1 MKAPIELGSI
11 VLAMAIIL
19 PISKSTRS
27 THSTVVAMALPSPFT
42 LPHSQFNEFLFAP
55 IGQEGNGM
63 PLSVISALARLEVDP
78 WQEAARLADLP
89 KELAIAAL
97 DRLIR
102 RLPAGGWDQAETPA
116 IVARLIELLPRRGG
130 AARPEAAPSA
140 SGKNAGL
147 PAVIWLVVVAL
158 GAAALFGALA
168 HGAQRLDDPGV
179 SSAFVDAAQSSAQ
192 P

>member
-1 MKAPIELGSI
+1 
-11 VLAMAIIL
+11 
-19 PISKSTRS
+19 
-27 THSTVVAMALPSPFT
+27 MALPSPFT
-42 LPHSQFNEFLFAP
+42 LPHSQFNEFLFAL

-89 KELAIAAL
+89 KELAAAAL

-130 AARPEAAPSA
+130 AARPVAAPSA
-140 SGKNAGL
+140 SGKKAG
-147 PAVIWLVVVAL
+147 PPVVIWLVVVAL

-179 SSAFVDAAQSSAQ
+179 SPALVDAARSSAQ

>member
-1 MKAPIELGSI
+1 
-11 VLAMAIIL
+11 
-19 PISKSTRS
+19 
-27 THSTVVAMALPSPFT
+27 MALPSPFT
-42 LPHSQFNEFLFAP
+42 LPHSQFNEFLFAL
-55 IGQEGNGM
+55 IGQERNGM

-89 KELAIAAL
+89 RELAAAAL

-116 IVARLIELLPRRGG
+116 IVARLIELLPRRAG
-130 AARPEAAPSA
+130 AAGTEAAPSG
-140 SGKNAGL
+140 SGRKAGA
-147 PAVIWLVVVAL
+147 PAIVWLVVGAL

-168 HGAQRLDDPGV
+168 HGAQRSDGPGV
-179 SSAFVDAAQSSAQ
+179 ATTLIDAARSQAQ

>member
-1 MKAPIELGSI
+1 
-11 VLAMAIIL
+11 
-19 PISKSTRS
+19 
-27 THSTVVAMALPSPFT
+27 MALPSPFT
-42 LPHSQFNEFLFAP
+42 LPHSQFNEFLFAL

-89 KELAIAAL
+89 RELAAAAL

-102 RLPAGGWDQAETPA
+102 RLPAGGWDQADTPA
-116 IVARLIELLPRRGG
+116 IVARLIDLLPRRGG
-130 AARPEAAPSA
+130 ALRPTAAPSEE
-140 SGKNAGL
+140 GRKAGP
-147 PAVIWLVVVAL
+147 PAVIWLIVIAL

-168 HGAQRLDDPGV
+168 HGAERWDDHGV
-179 SSAFVDAAQSSAQ
+179 STALIGAARSPAQ